1 MLALPS
7 QLRVVVSF
15 VSLLTFLACSG
26 GSLFCP
32 MAYASGEEVPHHS
45 ASHSNPLESDAGC
58 PELSVTSTASF
69 GDVNQPLLPSS
80 GLGATSQLWGTP
92 ALASI
97 LPDRSPPSSHYPLLF
112 LLLSTL
118 RN

>member
-45 ASHSNPLESDAGC
+45 ASHSNPLEGDAGC
-58 PELSVTSTASF
+58 PELFVTFTSSF
-69 GDVNQPLLPSS
+69 GDVNQPILPSS
-80 GLGATSQLWGTP
+80 GLGVTGQLWGTS

-97 LPDRSPPSSHYPLLF
+97 LPDRSPPSTHYPLLF